1 MATTTMT
8 RAGSSKATRKK
19 TSTQGK
25 ASAKKTPAK
34 KTPAKKAATKGK
46 ATSKRQSARAAK
58 PQARTAD
65 KYDLYQQSVQ
75 DPAFE
80 VKALKRFY
88 RDVNG
93 TQARTLREDFCGAF
107 AVCCEW
113 VRSGREN
120 EAWGVD
126 YDPEPLAWGKA
137 NNLAPLKPAQQERV
151 HTVEGDVRT
160 AKTPKVDIVTAQ
172 NFSYY
177 IFRERQEMR
186 RYFQQARKHLNEGG
200 ILVLDMLG
208 GPQVQEDEQ
217 TEHRKVNGFTYVWD
231 QVRFNPIDHG
241 ALFHI
246 HFKFRDGSELKKAFT
261 YEWRLWTMPEIREI
275 LLEAGFSKTHV
286 YWEGEDK
293 NGEGNGRYYRTEK
306 APADLTWLAYL
317 VAER

>member
-1 MATTTMT
+1 MATTTSA
-8 RAGSSKATRKK
+8 RAGSSKGASKSKATTKR
-19 TSTQGK
+19 K
-25 ASAKKTPAK
+25 ASPT
-34 KTPAKKAATKGK
+34 GK
-46 ATSKRQSARAAK
+46 ATARGSAAK
-58 PQARTAD
+58 KKTKKQPLARTAD

-80 VKALKRFY
+80 VKVLKRFY
-88 RDVNG
+88 KDVNG
-93 TQARTLREDFCGAF
+93 TAPRTLREDFCGAF

-113 VRSGREN
+113 ARSGKDT

-126 YDPEPLAWGKA
+126 YDPEPLAWGA
-137 NNLAPLKPAQQERV
+137 EHNLSSLKPAQQARV
-151 HTVEGDVRT
+151 HVVEGDVRT

-177 IFRERQEMR
+177 IFRERAEMR
-186 RYFQQARKHLNEGG
+186 RYFQQARKHLNENG
-200 ILVLDMLG
+200 IFVLDMLG
-208 GPQVQEDEQ
+208 GPQVQEDDE
-217 TEHRKVNGFTYVWD
+217 EERRKVNGFTYVWE

-246 HFKFRDGSELKKAFT
+246 HFHFKDGSKLDKAFS

-286 YWEGEDK
+286 YWEAEDK
-293 NGEGNGRYYRTEK
+293 NGEGNGRFYRTEK
-306 APADLTWLAYL
+306 APADLTWLAYV

>member
-1 MATTTMT
+1 MATTERASST
-8 RAGSSKATRKK
+8 RGKAKKGKTAAKKKK
-19 TSTQGK
+19 TTARRNG
-25 ASAKKTPAK
+25 
-34 KTPAKKAATKGK
+34 
-46 ATSKRQSARAAK
+46 SKL
-58 PQARTAD
+58 ARTAD

-75 DPAFE
+75 DPSFE
-80 VKALKRFY
+80 VKILKRFY

-93 TQARTLREDFCGAF
+93 GTPRTLREDFCGVF

-113 VRSGREN
+113 ARTGKDS

-126 YDPEPLAWGKA
+126 YDPEPLAWGSEH
-137 NNLAPLKPAQQERV
+137 NLSALKPAQQERV
-151 HTVEGDVRT
+151 HIVQGDVRT
-160 AKTPKVDIVTAQ
+160 AKTPKVDVVTAQ

-186 RYFQQARKHLNEGG
+186 RYFQHVRKHLDEGG
-200 ILVLDMLG
+200 IFVLDMLG
-208 GPQVQEDEQ
+208 GPQVQEDE
-217 TEHRKVNGFTYVWD
+217 EEERRKVNGFTYVWE

-246 HFKFRDGSELKKAFT
+246 HFQFKDGSHLKKAFS

-286 YWEGEDK
+286 YWEAEDK
-293 NGEGNGRYYRTEK
+293 DGEGSGRFYRTEK